1 MRKYIKSGILV
12 IITQFIIVGWAAVNY
27 NLELVSQVENITQ
40 FNSNDNFGVSDV
52 WGYTDET
59 GIEYAI
65 VGYRYGTFIY
75 DVSTDP
81 GNSNLIYDISG
92 PSGSDYYYHR
102 DYKTYGDYLYIVN
115 EMYGIDQGVQII
127 DLSPLPESTP
137 IKLDTYTGIDQ
148 SHNLWVDEENGY
160 AFIEKSY
167 PNNIHILDLTNP
179 AVPLHLSDFTYDDG
193 IDCHDIFTRGDYAYI
208 AEGWSYQYGIY
219 DISDITDPVRLATI
233 PVYGYAHNVW
243 LNTAG
248 THLITTEE
256 TVGIT
261 VKIWDIQ
268 DLGNINLVG
277 EYLGENNLAHNVH
290 VKDDFVYISHYT
302 TGIKIIDIFN
312 PEDPIEVAAFDTY
325 PQNDLNGFYGCWGA
339 FPFTENGYVYASDM
353 QNGLYIL
360 DHGDIEAGWVNGSII
375 DIDVPVPNIE
385 IKSTL
390 NGKSFYSDA
399 VGYYSFGFPQGAQEF
414 EFFLDDE
421 LIETRI
427 ITILP
432 HQTTSQDIILGVD
445 SGDVN
450 GDGVLN
456 ILDIVTLVNWI
467 ILNEFNNSGDMNSD
481 GQLNILDVVILV
493 NFILS

>member
-1 MRKYIKSGILV
+1 MNYFKNIILWV
-12 IITQFIIVGWAAVNY
+12 NILLLIQIGRSAVNY
-27 NLELVSQVENITQ
+27 NFDLVSHVEDITQ
-40 FNSNDNFGVSDV
+40 YNSNSDFGISDV

-81 GNSNLIYDISG
+81 GNSNLIYNISG

-102 DYKTYGDYLYIVN
+102 DYKTYGDHLYIVN

-127 DLSPLPESTP
+127 DLSPLPESP
-137 IKLDTYTGIDQ
+137 PVKLSTYSGLSQ

-160 AFIEKSY
+160 AFIEEGF
-167 PNNIHILDLTNP
+167 PDNIHVLDLTNP
-179 AVPLHLSDFTYDDG
+179 ASPLHVSDFTYDDG

-208 AEGWSYQYGIY
+208 AEGWSSQYGIY

-290 VKDDFVYISHYT
+290 VKNDFVYISHYT

-375 DIDVPVPNIE
+375 DIDVPVPNVE

-399 VGYYSFGFPQGAQEF
+399 VGYYSFGFPQGSQEF

-450 GDGVLN
+450 GDGALN

-493 NFILS
+493 NLILS